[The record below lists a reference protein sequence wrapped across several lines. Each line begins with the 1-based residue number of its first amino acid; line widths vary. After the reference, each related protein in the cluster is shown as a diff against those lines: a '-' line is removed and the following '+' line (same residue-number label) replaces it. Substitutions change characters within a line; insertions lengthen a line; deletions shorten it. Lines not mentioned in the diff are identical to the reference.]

1 MTSLLVFVIM
11 SLHGFMAS
19 GYDLRDITSLV
30 FGKDENSF
38 VPAAFGDFNS
48 DKLTD
53 IFVLK
58 EDGKSVAVL
67 LASEQN
73 VVSVDSSPV
82 FQYQQNMHCGCPGGE
97 SSQAALTISSYL
109 SYYRLQILRGC
120 PGRLRWRRLHGPD
133 DHRRC

>member
-1 MTSLLVFVIM
+1 MTSLIVFLIM
-11 SLHGFMAS
+11 SLHGLMAS

-58 EDGKSVAVL
+58 EDQKSVAVL

-82 FQYQQNMHCGCPGGE
+82 FQYQHNMQCGCPGGE
-97 SSQAALTISSYL
+97 SGSSHNLHLSLLLQAANSPLL
-109 SYYRLQILRGC
+109 LRQTSMETA
-120 PGRLRWRRLHGPD
+120 PWT
-133 DHRRC
+133 